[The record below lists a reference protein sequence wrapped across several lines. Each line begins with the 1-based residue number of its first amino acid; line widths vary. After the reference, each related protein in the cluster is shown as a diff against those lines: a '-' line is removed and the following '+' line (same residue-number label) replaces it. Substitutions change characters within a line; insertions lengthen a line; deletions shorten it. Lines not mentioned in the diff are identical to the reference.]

1 MPEAIIPI
9 TEKDFGND
17 LIQTCNARDLHAF
30 LEVKSRFNDWI
41 TTRIDDFGFKENHDY
56 VTFTKNSVKGRPTIE
71 YFLSISMA
79 KELAMVERN
88 AKGKEA
94 RLYFIECERIA
105 KTKTPAP
112 ALPSYSE
119 ALRQLADAIDR
130 NGKLESQKLEL
141 ENQAIENAP
150 KVSFAE
156 DVVASGKE
164 VTSTA
169 AAKILGIAPQKFR
182 DWLRKNGFLYAQANQ
197 AMQTSI
203 KKGLMVVRF
212 SSFQRS
218 DGTTET
224 ASTPHITGA
233 GLFYFY
239 QRLLD
244 EGLIDR
250 NQNLEL
256 TA

>member
-1 MPEAIIPI
+1 M
-9 TEKDFGND
+9 
-17 LIQTCNARDLHAF
+17 
-30 LEVKSRFNDWI
+30 
-41 TTRIDDFGFKENHDY
+41 
-56 VTFTKNSVKGRPTIE
+56 
-71 YFLSISMA
+71 
-79 KELAMVERN
+79 
-88 AKGKEA
+88 
-94 RLYFIECERIA
+94 
-105 KTKTPAP
+105 
-112 ALPSYSE
+112 PSYSE

-130 NGKLESQKLEL
+130 NGKLESQNLALEH
-141 ENQAIENAP
+141 QAAENAP